1 MKNIFIIIIATA
13 LLSSC
18 ATIVTKYDSSEK
30 FQISAW
36 EDKKSDRP
44 VAQFLIKKDLKNNIF
59 GEFTSTFILPAILTG
74 AFVEDESGDVT
85 FYISKIDFTT
95 SWPNGWTFGE
105 YEASGIIKFNKAEKG
120 YISEVLEPV
129 EFWELKN
136 GEIRYFDDYYIK
148 EEGLKKVK
156 DRMDRIEAIVNYL
169 KSVEDVKLPDIFG
182 NVWFSTRYSVEFK
195 PLVKKILFDKER
207 KFPDELEKLR
217 ETETLLRDW
226 EESCELIY
234 MKYNFDYFF
243 ENILNNYTFFHKI
256 KL

>member
-1 MKNIFIIIIATA
+1 MKNIFIIIILTA
-13 LLSSC
+13 FVTSC

-36 EDKKSDRP
+36 EDIKSERP
-44 VAQFLIKKDLKNNIF
+44 IAQFLIKKDMKKNIF

-74 AFVEDESGDVT
+74 SFKADQSGDIT
-85 FYISKIDFTT
+85 FYISKIAYTT
-95 SWPNGWTFGE
+95 SWPNGWTYGE
-105 YEASGIIKFNKAEKG
+105 YEASGVIKFKKSEKG

-129 EFWELKN
+129 EFWELKK
-136 GEIRYFDDYYIK
+136 GEIRYFDDYYIR

-156 DRMDRIEAIVNYL
+156 DRMDRIDAVVNYL
-169 KSVEDVKLPDIFG
+169 RGIEDYNLPDFFG
-182 NVWFSTRYSVEFK
+182 NAWFSTRYSVEFK
-195 PLVKKILFDKER
+195 PVVKKMLFDKER
-207 KFPDELEKLR
+207 KLPEELEKLR

-243 ENILNNYTFFHKI
+243 ENILNNYKFFVK
-256 KL
+256 